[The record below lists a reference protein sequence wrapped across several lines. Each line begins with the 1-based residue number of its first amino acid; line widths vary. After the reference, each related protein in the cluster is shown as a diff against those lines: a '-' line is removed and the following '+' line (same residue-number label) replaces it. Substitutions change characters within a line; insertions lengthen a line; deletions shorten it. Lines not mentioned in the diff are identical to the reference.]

1 MCLPV
6 NGTYLVEV
14 KRLDGYIDRVHC
26 TRFADSAMLCY
37 CVITLMSGSSNPLAS
52 VVYSCYQVY
61 YVPFRYHALGC
72 VIKRIAT
79 SINRGVYVILKKVFR
94 TLFAIA

>member
-37 CVITLMSGSSNPLAS
+37 CVVTLR
-52 VVYSCYQVY
+52 VVVQVRLLLWY
-61 YVPFRYHALGC
+61 IL
-72 VIKRIAT
+72 VIKYTMYLLGITR
-79 SINRGVYVILKKVFR
+79 
-94 TLFAIA
+94 